1 MAPSNSLNGTAG
13 VSSTSEPI
21 SETAESMISY
31 GPIGR
36 ENQFKQTKI
45 SSEEK
50 VKVHQSYSRENDKR
64 KKFMR
69 DNFSKD
75 EKEQLKKDDKKE
87 REKCVITLPKKQR
100 NIKKTRITKEKK
112 QNVITSM
119 AVKKN
124 S

>member
-1 MAPSNSLNGTAG
+1 
-13 VSSTSEPI
+13 
-21 SETAESMISY
+21 MISY

-87 REKCVITLPKKQR
+87 REKCVITSRKKKKKDNKRKTPKRDNLDDSEKEQLR
-100 NIKKTRITKEKK
+100 KYKKEGKKVMRHDLDDEKRS
-112 QNVITSM
+112 I
-119 AVKKN
+119 
-124 S
+124 